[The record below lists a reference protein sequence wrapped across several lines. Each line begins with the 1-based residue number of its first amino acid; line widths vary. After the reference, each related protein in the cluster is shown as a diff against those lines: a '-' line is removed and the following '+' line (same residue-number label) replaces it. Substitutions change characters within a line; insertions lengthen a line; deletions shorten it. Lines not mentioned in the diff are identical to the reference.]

1 MTMADQLFVV
11 YHVFQAPGWQQLFA
25 EQMGLLFTSGLFAN
39 ANVTICVDGE
49 EALPVI
55 DGATVVRV
63 ADFSERPS
71 LIKAR
76 EIAQAFPSSS
86 IFYMHTKGISH
97 PTKNQDDWRMMM
109 QHFLIVQWKEALRQL
124 IDCDV
129 VTVNW
134 RTHPRPHCSGNFWW
148 AKASYLS
155 SLDPAFMDDH
165 DRFRQ
170 EFWIGSGTGVINCL
184 HESGI
189 AHYDLPY
196 PPSRYCADYYAPLE

>member
-25 EQMGLLFTSGLFAN
+25 EQIGLLFTSGLFAN
-39 ANVTICVDGE
+39 AKIVICVDGKE
-49 EALPVI
+49 TLPVI

-63 ADFSERPS
+63 AGFSERPS

-76 EIAQAFPSSS
+76 EIAQNFPSSS
-86 IFYMHTKGISH
+86 ILYMHTKGISH

-109 QHFLIVQWKEALRQL
+109 QHFLIVQWRKALRRL

-134 RTHPRPHCSGNFWW
+134 RTHPRAHCSGNFWW
-148 AKASYLS
+148 VKASYLS
-155 SLDPAFMDDH
+155 SLDPAFMNDY
-165 DRFRQ
+165 DRFCQ
-170 EFWIGSGTGVINCL
+170 EFWIGSGVGTVKCL
-184 HESGI
+184 HESAI
-189 AHYDLPY
+189 EHYDLPY
-196 PPSRYCADYYAPLE
+196 PPLRYCADYYAP